1 MESLVRPGKALVKS
15 GTGRSPSIFLLKSR
29 LLREGI
35 EREERLLSASID
47 SMFIE
52 RSRELREG
60 REERHLVS

>member
-1 MESLVRPGKALVKS
+1 M
-15 GTGRSPSIFLLKSR
+15 FLLKSR

-35 EREERLLSASID
+35 EREAILLSASID